1 VPSFVLTISYRLL
14 DALSLQAANGS
25 AASFSARP
33 DCFARRLSSIAHN
46 ESRAF
51 SDRKTQE
58 GTMDSRLRGNDKL
71 RWQGK
76 ETLFK
81 QSLQSNIL
89 ILGDALGGVRAY
101 NQAY

>member
-1 VPSFVLTISYRLL
+1 
-14 DALSLQAANGS
+14 
-25 AASFSARP
+25 
-33 DCFARRLSSIAHN
+33 
-46 ESRAF
+46 
-51 SDRKTQE
+51 
-58 GTMDSRLRGNDKL
+58 MDSRLRGNDKL